1 MCLNVEQNTQEP
13 GGGEVSEVSSIRSH
27 RAGGKGFRSPRVGC
41 GGCRSHLGPWNGL
54 RGPLAEGDLPEGV
67 SHPAEADAEN
77 TPGSASILLMSP
89 TFSNTMKYKG

>member
-13 GGGEVSEVSSIRSH
+13 GGGDVSGVSSIRSH
-27 RAGGKGFRSPRVGC
+27 RAGGKGFQKGGVWGLQVTLGTLEWPQRTPGRRRS
-41 GGCRSHLGPWNGL
+41 S
-54 RGPLAEGDLPEGV
+54 RGM

-77 TPGSASILLMSP
+77 IPGSASILLMSP